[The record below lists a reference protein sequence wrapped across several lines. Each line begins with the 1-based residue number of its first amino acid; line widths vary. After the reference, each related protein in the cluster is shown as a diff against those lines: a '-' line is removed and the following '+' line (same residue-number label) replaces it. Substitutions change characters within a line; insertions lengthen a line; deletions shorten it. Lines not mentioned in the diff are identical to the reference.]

1 MFISTRKMRQ
11 VKHRKCL
18 GVLLVL
24 LIVLASLF
32 ITGCSDFVDHDQIT
46 VVPEQALVL
55 DSNNTVGQTF
65 VARHGGLSGI
75 ELWLKSQPGST
86 GVLRL
91 HLQPEPNSPASLAIA
106 ELPLEAIGEPG
117 FYRFSFPP
125 DNYSHGAYR
134 YIFLE
139 LDGLGTVQVAAAS
152 GNAYIDG
159 AAYRNH
165 KPLDTQLTFRLIY
178 SSLGVILE
186 VGRVLMEWAQLAI
199 VSMFLYVLPG
209 YSLLIWLNFHS
220 DSVFTRI
227 ALAVGLS
234 LAIYPL
240 LLLWTDLFGLKL
252 GILYVW
258 GPAILGTVILVRHY
272 WRRYGGRVRG
282 KLGLGWIR
290 SESFL
295 PDLTL
300 VVIIS
305 LIFCL
310 RLLVVRTVDA
320 PMWGDSYQ
328 HAVIAQLLVDNDGL
342 FTSWMPYTPYQSLTV
357 HFGFSSLVAVFSW
370 MTGVEIAEATLLTG
384 QIINVLA
391 VLTLYPLS
399 VHLAKGSRWA
409 GVGAVLIAGIVSPM
423 PAYYV
428 NWGRFAQL
436 SGQVLLPVALYFI
449 LDIMHRA
456 RFAWRSILLA
466 GLTLGGMSLHYYRM
480 PFYYVTFILVWLVG
494 WVLLEWKTNRYRLPS
509 MLFQIALVAVCAL
522 FLILPW
528 IKYIQGGRLANDL
541 IHGTIVSTVSVWERV
556 LADYQIWRNV
566 FWYVPW
572 PLLSLVLLTLIWA
585 LLRREWNI
593 IKCFFWIIGL
603 SALVLGRLAQ
613 IPGTNLMQNFAVL
626 IALYIPVSL
635 MVGWLIGEVAQRL
648 SGQNMTILLLA
659 LVLWF
664 ARGQIS
670 IVDPSFILVTRPDRH
685 AMAWIQENIP
695 NNARFL
701 VEGFRIYGGL
711 SAVGSDAGWWIP
723 LLAKRENTMPPQYA
737 LLNEVAIEPG
747 YSQRVVDLVAHL
759 EKYTPTSPEGLTYLC
774 EMGVTHIYIGQGQGR
789 VGAGAVQL
797 FSPEV
802 LIGSSD
808 FQLLYHRDRV
818 RIFALN
824 SDACVR

>member
-1 MFISTRKMRQ
+1 MFSIKMRQ

-18 GVLLVL
+18 GVL

-46 VVPEQALVL
+46 IVPEQTLVL

-65 VARHGGLSGI
+65 VARHGGLNGI

-91 HLQPEPNSPASLAIA
+91 YLQPEPNSPSNLAIA
-106 ELPLEAIGEPG
+106 ELSLETIEDPG

-125 DNYSHGAYR
+125 DNSSHGVYR
-134 YIFLE
+134 YVFLE
-139 LDGLGTVQVAAAS
+139 LEGSGTVHVATAS
-152 GNAYIDG
+152 GDTYIDG

-165 KPLDTQLTFRLIY
+165 KPLDVQLTFRLIY
-178 SSLGVILE
+178 SPLGIVLE
-186 VGRVLMEWAQLAI
+186 IGRTLVEWTQLAI
-199 VSMFLYVLPG
+199 VSVFLYLLPG
-209 YSLLIWLNFHS
+209 YSLLVWFNFHS
-220 DSVFTRI
+220 DSILIRI

-240 LLLWTDLFGLKL
+240 LLLWTDLFGLQL
-252 GILYVW
+252 GILYAW
-258 GPAILGTVILVRHY
+258 GPVILGTVILVLHY
-272 WRRYGGRVRG
+272 WRRYSGRVKG
-282 KLGLGWIR
+282 KLQRDWIR
-290 SESFL
+290 SASFW

-305 LIFCL
+305 LVFCV
-310 RLLVVRTVDA
+310 RLLVVRTLDA

-328 HAVIAQLLVDNDGL
+328 HAVIAQLLVDNGGL

-357 HFGFSSLVAVFSW
+357 HFGFSSLVAIFSW
-370 MTGVEIAEATLLTG
+370 MTGVEIANATLLTG

-399 VHLAKGSRWA
+399 VHLAKGNRWA
-409 GVGAVLIAGIVSPM
+409 GVGAVLIAGTISPM

-480 PFYYVTFILVWLVG
+480 PFYYMTFILVWLVG

-659 LVLWF
+659 LALWF
-664 ARGQIS
+664 ARGQIN

-711 SAVGSDAGWWIP
+711 SAVGADAGWWIP

-774 EMGVTHIYIGQGQGR
+774 EMGVTHIYIGQGQGK
-789 VGAGAVQL
+789 VGAGAIQL

-808 FQLLYHRDRV
+808 LQLLYHRDRV
-818 RIFALN
+818 WIFALN
-824 SDACVR
+824 RDTCVR